1 MYLKADM
8 DELKAKFEA
17 FKQDSQKINENNEL
31 KIKEV

>member
-1 MYLKADM
+1 M

-17 FKQDSQKINENNEL
+17 FKQEAQKANENNEL